1 MKKNHQ
7 NSGNQLP
14 LDFSPE
20 QSQQVAAGTL
30 QETVQSQNI
39 VSFVDAVNSRAN
51 EDKEN
56 ILDMF
61 ASYASKLSWK

>member
-14 LDFSPE
+14 LDFSQE
-20 QSQQVAAGTL
+20 QSYQVASGAL
-30 QETVQSQNI
+30 RETVQSRNI

-61 ASYASKLSWK
+61 ASYASKLNWK